1 MQRKQLKKL
10 LERRCKNIGKIK
22 IFCFGSSG
30 KATIVER
37 KDGRYIDI
45 EEMAQHVAFNVLDD
59 YSKIL
64 NGEKK
69 IDETNIR
76 LSINVL
82 NAVAPLAKYLERLCL
97 RKGLVDADTFAK
109 VGLLPKFLH

>member
-1 MQRKQLKKL
+1 
-10 LERRCKNIGKIK
+10 
-22 IFCFGSSG
+22 
-30 KATIVER
+30 
-37 KDGRYIDI
+37 
-45 EEMAQHVAFNVLDD
+45 MAQHVAFNVLDD

-82 NAVAPLAKYLERLCL
+82 NAVAPLAKYFRTGCAYG
-97 RKGLVDADTFAK
+97 KD
-109 VGLLPKFLH
+109 

>member
-1 MQRKQLKKL
+1 MEKSRYSVLD
-10 LERRCKNIGKIK
+10 
-22 IFCFGSSG
+22 SSG

-82 NAVAPLAKYLERLCL
+82 QRRCSVSKI
-97 RKGLVDADTFAK
+97 F
-109 VGLLPKFLH
+109 

>member
-1 MQRKQLKKL
+1 MEKSRYSVLD
-10 LERRCKNIGKIK
+10 
-22 IFCFGSSG
+22 SSG

-69 IDETNIR
+69 TNIR

-82 NAVAPLAKYLERLCL
+82 NAVAPLAKYFRTGCAYG
-97 RKGLVDADTFAK
+97 KD
-109 VGLLPKFLH
+109 

>member
-1 MQRKQLKKL
+1 MEKSRYSVLD
-10 LERRCKNIGKIK
+10 
-22 IFCFGSSG
+22 SSG

-45 EEMAQHVAFNVLDD
+45 EEMAQHVAFDVLDD

-69 IDETNIR
+69 IDETNII
-76 LSINVL
+76 LYINVL
-82 NAVAPLAKYLERLCL
+82 NAVAPLAKYFRTGCAYG
-97 RKGLVDADTFAK
+97 KD
-109 VGLLPKFLH
+109 